1 MNLKV
6 TTMKRKLYFALLL
19 LLLLLPVIGAAQANK
34 TIVAPTTLAD
44 ITGTG
49 AAVQVQSSGT
59 ARWVLFVA
67 PTTNSAVVRVGD
79 SSVSTTRGAPMAA
92 GGSVFYPP
100 ITTQVGDQKQPL
112 YNLSAIYV
120 YIANGDKV
128 SIQWSN

>member
-1 MNLKV
+1 METLRK
-6 TTMKRKLYFALLL
+6 KLYFALLL
-19 LLLLLPVIGAAQANK
+19 LLLPVVSSTQSNS

-49 AAVQVQSSGT
+49 APVQVQSSGT
-59 ARWVLFVA
+59 ARWVLFIA
-67 PTTNSAVVRVGD
+67 LSTNAASVRVGD
-79 SSVSTTRGAPMAA
+79 SNVSTSRGAPVAA
-92 GGSVFYPP
+92 GGGLLYPT

-128 SIQWSN
+128 AIQWAN